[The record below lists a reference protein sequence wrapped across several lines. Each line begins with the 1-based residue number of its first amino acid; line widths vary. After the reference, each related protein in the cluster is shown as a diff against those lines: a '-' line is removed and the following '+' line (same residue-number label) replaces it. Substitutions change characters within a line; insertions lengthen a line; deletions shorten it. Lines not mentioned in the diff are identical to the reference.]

1 MKHLLKHIALLV
13 LLCLQSSSAKD
24 VSPIAEYR
32 LDEHTVYAIPVS
44 RSRVTTISFPGPISA
59 IDAANVTSDPKIPGL
74 FQIAHTKGSYFLSV
88 RALVERAMTNM
99 NIRWNKKT
107 YVIELVE
114 SPSPFYSVI
123 FQYDTDADIR
133 PASARV
139 TPSRLLALL
148 DKAKAYP
155 LLKEYHANA
164 VDQVEYVNFSKNPRV
179 LDYRDYEVQLDEVF
193 RFNPEDTLIFRMLL
207 RNKTDQSIQYRPDGF
222 SLRVG
227 ERTYPQSISDASG
240 TIPPK
245 GQAPAYF
252 AVTGTPNGGRND
264 LSLKNDFT
272 VLLDRVETNTA
283 PLQWY
288 NPNRNRQNEP
298 AQCHHILAQPDRHT
312 PVLRCPA
319 DLRDC
324 IRQRVLRPQQG
335 QAQDCCH
342 TNASRENKQ
351 NIPGTSDNPAR
362 DGSLQTASHRFRR
375 NVSAINGH
383 AAAADQRP

>member
-1 MKHLLKHIALLV
+1 MKHSLKHILV
-13 LLCLQSSSAKD
+13 LLLVGLESSSAKAANT
-24 VSPIAEYR
+24 IAEYR

-44 RSRVTTISFPGPISA
+44 RNRVTTISFPGPISA

-88 RALVERAMTNM
+88 RALVERATTNM

-114 SPSPFYSVI
+114 GPSPFYSVI

-148 DKAKAYP
+148 DKAKAYA

-164 VDQVEYVNFSKNPRV
+164 VAEVEYVNFSKNPRV
-179 LDYRDYEVQLDEVF
+179 LDFRDYEVQLDEVF
-193 RFNPEDTLIFRMLL
+193 RFNPEDTLVFRILL
-207 RNKTDQSIQYRPDGF
+207 RNKTDQPIQYRPEGF
-222 SLRVG
+222 SLRIG

-240 TIPPK
+240 TIPPR

-264 LSLKNDFT
+264 LSLKNDFA
-272 VLLDRVETNTA
+272 VLLDRIETNA
-283 PLQWY
+283 P
-288 NPNRNRQNEP
+288 PVPP
-298 AQCHHILAQPDRHT
+298 AQPK
-312 PVLRCPA
+312 PKP
-319 DLRDC
+319 
-324 IRQRVLRPQQG
+324 
-335 QAQDCCH
+335 
-342 TNASRENKQ
+342 SK
-351 NIPGTSDNPAR
+351 
-362 DGSLQTASHRFRR
+362 
-375 NVSAINGH
+375 
-383 AAAADQRP
+383 